1 MLKKLFRSNLRPK
14 DDDGY
19 VLITVL
25 GICFL
30 AVVIVSS
37 ITAITI
43 SDLVF
48 NARVRAVIEAKHSAE
63 SVMDAYYVSLNA
75 TRNEDAKE
83 ASAAFVS
90 SADER
95 VVPAAWDLTSLG
107 FVNGVE
113 VMKTEFSPKWFSID
127 DEGVIQDCGAED
139 NSGRMLPC
147 FKMRLIRS
155 TTRVV
160 EGNVSLSTGDV
171 SVVTDVEGDNIRRE
185 YSAEIVVRHMCLN
198 NSQATNPQGCVF
210 SRFQQQI
217 RQREFVRHVVMS
229 ETEEI
234 DPDVADLAPAAL
246 VPSVLDIKN
255 NSYANNDSVSGNV
268 HTNGESV
275 YTCDSFNITGY
286 VTASPLDA
294 GSAIGS
300 AAKSDSGFT
309 DCSTASPNVF
319 SAVRSAY
326 SLPTRSQDTD
336 GTRLKTLA
344 RTENATL
351 YDLAGDQNIVFDG
364 KTMSLDGVN
373 FYPLPSF
380 GVVYVDGNAT
390 VSGVLDGKVTV
401 YSTGNITVGT
411 DLNTNLE
418 YADSD
423 PTTSDDLLGLLT
435 NNDIILHCKLSGTQC
450 EEKKV
455 HGLLRAGG
463 LATGGTIFNPR
474 WATAV
479 KSSGD
484 APILNLLGSM
494 ISGYRGTFGSMNS
507 SDAGEVTAGWRKEF
521 NFDPRLRFEQPP
533 YMLRDSLSMFIRSS
547 MRDVP
552 CVEDSDARSVCVNSY
567 ESES

>member
-14 DDDGY
+14 NDEGY

-48 NARVRAVIEAKHSAE
+48 NARVRAVVEAKHSAE

-83 ASAAFVS
+83 ASKDFVS
-90 SADER
+90 INGDNIISAN
-95 VVPAAWDLTSLG
+95 WDLGSQEFDAG
-107 FVNGVE
+107 GVQ
-113 VMKTEFSPKWFSID
+113 VLKTNFSDQWFAID
-127 DEGVIQDCGAED
+127 DEGLIQDCGAED
-139 NSGRMLPC
+139 NDGRSLPC

-155 TTRVV
+155 TTRVIDG
-160 EGNVSLSTGDV
+160 EFNISTGTPTVDLNEN
-171 SVVTDVEGDNIRRE
+171 TILDNNIRRE
-185 YSAEIVVRHMCLN
+185 YAAEIVVRHMCLN
-198 NSQATNPQGCVF
+198 NSEEDNPQGCVF

-217 RQREFVRHVVMS
+217 RQREFIQHVVMS
-229 ETEEI
+229 ETEAI
-234 DPDVADLAPAAL
+234 DNKVAELAPAAL
-246 VPSVLDIKN
+246 IDSVKVIAN
-255 NSYANNDSVSGNV
+255 NSYANNDSVSGNL
-268 HTNGESV
+268 HTNGEAV
-275 YTCDSFNITGY
+275 YTCDDFEFIGNGY
-286 VTASPLDA
+286 VTAT
-294 GSAIGS
+294 GVSAIGS
-300 AAKSDSGFT
+300 AADPESGFT
-309 DCSTASPNVF
+309 DCASASPFVF
-319 SAVRSAY
+319 SAMRSKY

-351 YDLAGDQNIVFDG
+351 YDLTGDQNIVFNG

-380 GVVYVDGNAT
+380 GVIYVDGKAT
-390 VSGVLDGKVTV
+390 VSGTLDGKVTV
-401 YSTGNITVGT
+401 FATGDITVGT
-411 DLNTNLE
+411 GSNTNMI
-418 YADSD
+418 YANDDLS
-423 PTTSDDLLGLLT
+423 TSDDLLGLLT
-435 NNDIILHCKLSGTQC
+435 NENIVLECRLSGTQC
-450 EEKKV
+450 EEKRV
-455 HGLLRAGG
+455 HGLLRAGN
-463 LATGGTIFNPR
+463 TIYNPR
-474 WATAV
+474 WATAL
-479 KSSGD
+479 KPSGSD
-484 APILNLLGSM
+484 APNLVLLGSM
-494 ISGYRGTFGSMNS
+494 ISYHRGTFGSMNS
-507 SDAGEVTAGWRKEF
+507 SDSGEVTAGWKKNF
-521 NFDPRLRFEQPP
+521 TFDPRLRFEQPP